1 MRRVLSPA
9 WHEWLSWKWK
19 IYCCLTDDVV
29 RTSKF
34 WNFYFVVW
42 QTTSENCT
50 KKCAARAARLFF
62 LIQRIKLLIGG
73 VTRCSCSRRFLN
85 SSLTH
90 FLLRVSN
97 GFLKLHL
104 SFLEKIEENSKF
116 QKNVPLKVILLS
128 SSGTM
133 TIGKL
138 KGLLYRLFKVD
149 ITDQQLYCVD
159 SKVITANF
167 IPFF

>member
-1 MRRVLSPA
+1 MVVVKVKDLLLPYWWCRQNIKILKFLFRR
-9 WHEWLSWKWK
+9 
-19 IYCCLTDDVV
+19 LTDYV
-29 RTSKF
+29 R
-34 WNFYFVVW
+34 
-42 QTTSENCT
+42 
-50 KKCAARAARLFF
+50 
-62 LIQRIKLLIGG
+62 KLYQKVCRTCSTIIFPHS
-73 VTRCSCSRRFLN
+73 TNQIIEWWRCRCGRRFLN

-104 SFLEKIEENSKF
+104 SFLEKIEGNSKF